1 MLRAGTD
8 KVTLRNILA
17 MVKKGAVSLIGL
29 LVCVII
35 TWGVIGLIVRLYNG
49 ALADHL
55 DPIFGIVVLV
65 VCWFAFIIYRMVTA
79 ELDKD

>member
-1 MLRAGTD
+1 M
-8 KVTLRNILA
+8 TLRTILA

-35 TWGVIGLIVRLYNG
+35 TWVVIGLIVRLYNG
-49 ALADHL
+49 ALADYV
-55 DPIFGIVVLV
+55 DPVFGIVVLV
-65 VCWFAFIIYRMVTA
+65 VCWFALIIYRMVNA